1 MEGLVFVLVPG
12 VGDGG
17 LEGDGVGCSCVV
29 DLRVDGFGAV
39 VPPLI
44 LNIDG

>member
-1 MEGLVFVLVPG
+1 MFVLVPG

-29 DLRVDGFGAV
+29 DFCVDGFGEV
-39 VPPLI
+39 QLC
-44 LNIDG
+44 DC